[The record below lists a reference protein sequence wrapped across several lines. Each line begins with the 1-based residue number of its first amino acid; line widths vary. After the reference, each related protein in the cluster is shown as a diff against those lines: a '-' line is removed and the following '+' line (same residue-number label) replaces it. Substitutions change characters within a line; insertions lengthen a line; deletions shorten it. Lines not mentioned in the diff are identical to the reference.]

1 MENSWNGWRWS
12 LWELLVIGDT
22 ESQLDTSC
30 KQVRPP
36 VKGVGYIQLSCWP
49 RGSSRNS
56 QTAQAFGKQ
65 ILLSANWQ
73 WAPIAE
79 DDSGVPVLKATP
91 TQVFWPWRS
100 WTAAYMEPSLLCFR
114 LFGVGRYL
122 QSTARESWTPIQPQ
136 KCHKTLAYNV
146 SCLKMMLGQ
155 WLHITCWS
163 NSPMSDLI

>member
-36 VKGVGYIQLSCWP
+36 VKGVVYIQLSCWP

-91 TQVFWPWRS
+91 TQLFWPWRS
-100 WTAAYMEPSLLCFR
+100 WTDGLRGAFTSMFSSLWCRKVSAAYCKRIVDTNPATKMSQNIGLQFVLPENDARAME
-114 LFGVGRYL
+114 
-122 QSTARESWTPIQPQ
+122 T
-136 KCHKTLAYNV
+136 HNM
-146 SCLKMMLGQ
+146 LK
-155 WLHITCWS
+155 
-163 NSPMSDLI
+163 